1 MSKLEQIKEL
11 RERTGAGVVEV
22 KKALDE
28 AGEDTAKALEILRKR
43 GQEKASKKTGRTAEE
58 GVVAAYVH
66 SNNKLGAMVKLYCET
81 DFVAMNEEFKELSK
95 EIAMH
100 IAATN
105 PQYLSPTDVPDELV
119 EKEKAIWK
127 EQLKQEGKKE
137 ELMPKI
143 LEGKEKKF
151 REELALLTQP
161 FIKNP
166 EITVEALVKE
176 KIGKIGE
183 NIRIGEFSRLE
194 L

>member
-1 MSKLEQIKEL
+1 MAKLEQIKEL

-28 AGEDTAKALEILRKR
+28 AGEDSAKALEILRKR
-43 GQEKASKKTGRTAEE
+43 GQEKANKKTGRTAEE

-81 DFVAMNEEFKELSK
+81 DFVAMNEEFKELAK
-95 EIAMH
+95 EIAMQ

-105 PQYLSPTDVPDELV
+105 PQYLSPADVPSELV
-119 EKEKAIWK
+119 EKEKAIWTA
-127 EQLKQEGKKE
+127 QLEQEGKKA

-161 FIKNP
+161 FVKNP